1 MAGSVALLR
10 PISGCGEGD
19 YGGQA
24 GACFSEV
31 LETFRPG
38 KIFCACFF
46 CIQDQSFIILKV
58 IQLTG
63 SWARNCDTVQQVV
76 IIIFA
81 IGPEKFP
88 GLSRNGPKVKGSK
101 SF

>member
-1 MAGSVALLR
+1 M
-10 PISGCGEGD
+10 
-19 YGGQA
+19 GGRLGPVSQKSWKLF
-24 GACFSEV
+24 G
-31 LETFRPG
+31 PG

>member
-1 MAGSVALLR
+1 M
-10 PISGCGEGD
+10 
-19 YGGQA
+19 GGRLGPVSQKSWKLF
-24 GACFSEV
+24 GLERHFV
-31 LETFRPG
+31 LV
-38 KIFCACFF
+38 FF